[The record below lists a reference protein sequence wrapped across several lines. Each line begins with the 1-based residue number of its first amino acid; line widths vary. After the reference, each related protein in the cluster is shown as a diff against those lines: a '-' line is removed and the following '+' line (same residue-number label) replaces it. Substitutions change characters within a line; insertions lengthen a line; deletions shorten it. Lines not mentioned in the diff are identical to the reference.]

1 MLKQFIAAVLLGV
14 IALGSFTNLRAADS
28 DAKPAADAAAKD
40 DGFKPLFDGKSLDG
54 WEGDP
59 ALWSVKDGTIIGQ
72 TSADAPIKHNTFL
85 IYKKA
90 EVGDFELR
98 FSYRMHGGNS
108 GVQYRSKVI
117 DEKEHIV
124 GGYQADAD
132 AGNTYTGIVYDEA
145 GGAGGRGIMCERG
158 TKTTYDKKG
167 EKKVERVNDDAMLK
181 GKIKNEEWN
190 DYVVIA
196 KGNHL
201 LHQINGQVMSE
212 TIDDGPKA
220 LKEGVL
226 ALQLH
231 AGPPMKV
238 EFKDVRIRMQKAE

>member
-1 MLKQFIAAVLLGV
+1 MVKQFIAAGV
-14 IALGSFTNLRAADS
+14 FGMIVVGSVASLRAAESDS
-28 DAKPAADAAAKD
+28 KAVAAHE
-40 DGFKPLFDGKSLDG
+40 DGFMPLSDGKSLDG

-59 ALWSVKDGTIIGQ
+59 ALWSVQDGMIVGQ
-72 TSADAPIKHNTFL
+72 TSADKPIKHNTFL
-85 IYKKA
+85 IWKKGT
-90 EVGDFELR
+90 VGDFELR

-132 AGNTYTGIVYDEA
+132 AGNTFTGILYDEA
-145 GGAGGRGIMCERG
+145 GVAGGRGIMSERG
-158 TKTTYDKKG
+158 TKTTYDENG
-167 EKKVERVNDDAMLK
+167 EKKVERVADDNELK
-181 GKIKNEEWN
+181 KVIKAEEWN
-190 DYVVIA
+190 EYVVTV
-196 KGNHL
+196 KGNHMI
-201 LHQINGQVMSE
+201 HQINGKVMSE
-212 TIDDGPKA
+212 TIDNSSKA

-238 EFKDVRIRMQKAE
+238 EFKDLRIKEKK